1 VKTGRA
7 WLVYSVL
14 RLALFLV
21 PFLILFGI
29 GKLLPG
35 TKLTWYVAAL
45 LAAVIGFALSMV
57 VLRRQRDA
65 VSIAVSDWR
74 EGKNVPAPANG
85 ADEDEEDRLVDDASV
100 TNEAPTPASD
110 DAVADSP
117 RTDRR
122 DG

>member
-1 VKTGRA
+1 VKPGRA
-7 WLVYSVL
+7 WIIYSVL

-29 GKLLPG
+29 GKALPG

-65 VSIAVSDWR
+65 VSIAVAEWR
-74 EGKNVPAPANG
+74 EGKNIVPPTNG
-85 ADEDEEDRLVDDASV
+85 YDEDEEDRLVDTTAVDADAA
-100 TNEAPTPASD
+100 TRSD
-110 DAVADSP
+110 DSADGI
-117 RTDRR
+117 RADREDR
-122 DG
+122 